1 MEKRRMK
8 CEPRPGGAE
17 SPALGWGE
25 FHSSLDAAAPHKLL
39 FFQGILFWKRH
50 FERCLDG

>member
-39 FFQGILFWKRH
+39 FFQGILIRKPH
-50 FERCLDG
+50 FAGRLDG